1 MMIIPPP
8 PRKWREP
15 HRCPSQQGTRESLK
29 IIEIITVVIIIII
42 VIIIAIRSRFL
53 AFAGIGFKSL
63 VPSTPL
69 SLIHWRENSQLFF
82 NLLPTNGK
90 AESRQE
96 LHGAADLENIR
107 RPAKQNNS
115 DWNWQMWPLRCN
127 NAIIRKHIWYKTF
140 RLGVDVALSSAIDF
154 RWLM

>member
-69 SLIHWRENSQLFF
+69 SLIQWRENSQLSF

-107 RPAKQNNS
+107 RPAKQNILKNNS
-115 DWNWQMWPLRCN
+115 E
-127 NAIIRKHIWYKTF
+127 KTAN
-140 RLGVDVALSSAIDF
+140 VTIAVQ
-154 RWLM
+154 